1 MSGSTSDL
9 HQGHI
14 FPEVKDS
21 GLWLDLNGPHPLDVG
36 LALARHSVLQV
47 DACEPRACGFVCWL
61 RWGELVPVSLFGRG
75 TLGGDVPTWE
85 TKLTALVPAP
95 DIQVTQLWNQL
106 IPIIYS
112 QWTILMYRYTIDLLF
127 FCCLVSH
134 CKTIK
139 LQVPNFCYSF
149 IKKSQKRPNFNY
161 VRDTSDNV
169 RRYYSL
175 IIQLEFTSKIFQG
188 LWNF

>member
-36 LALARHSVLQV
+36 LTLARHRVLQV
-47 DACEPRACGFVCWL
+47 NACEPRACGFVCWL

-95 DIQVTQLWNQL
+95 DIQVTKLWNQQIL
-106 IPIIYS
+106 IIHS
-112 QWTILMYRYTIDLLF
+112 QLRNSNYCRFYF
-127 FCCLVSH
+127 FCCLVAH
-134 CKTIK
+134 NKTIK
-139 LQVPNFCYSF
+139 LQVPSFCYNF
-149 IKKSQKRPNFNY
+149 IKKSQKRQNFNY
-161 VRDTSDNV
+161 VMISDSFCG
-169 RRYYSL
+169 RFRIL
-175 IIQLEFTSKIFQG
+175 QE
-188 LWNF
+188 